1 MRISKWLILA
11 LLICFA
17 ITFVLLN
24 TVLAT
29 QDPVVWYK
37 FDETSG
43 TAASDSSGSGKNA
56 TLTGATWAAGKINNA
71 VSLNGS
77 SQYVSMPAG
86 FISTLN
92 DLTIATWV
100 KLNAVT
106 TWTRIFDI
114 GSSTTV
120 NMFLT
125 PSSGSA
131 IRFAI
136 TTNGSGSEQR
146 INGTAALPSGS
157 WQHVAVTLTGSTGTL
172 YVNGVQVGTNTAMTL
187 KPSSLGST
195 TKNYIGR
202 SQYSDPYLNGLVDDF
217 RIYDRA
223 LSVSEIQALAGSST
237 PAPSTPTPVRT
248 ATPARTAT
256 PRVTAPPVTGT
267 PTPARTATPVPTV
280 TATPPPVTN
289 NWQVKPFA
297 MNQVTIQ
304 TSEFTAN
311 RDRTLSYLQ
320 YLSPDM
326 MLYNFRKTFGLSAP
340 GSAPGGWDAPD
351 CNLRGHSTGH
361 FLSAL
366 SQAYASTGDVQ
377 YKTKADTIVA
387 GLKQC
392 QDLSVSKGWGDGFV
406 SAYPPDQFILLES
419 LTTYPTIW
427 APYYTLHKIMA
438 GLLASYQLTGNTTAL
453 DVARKMGLWV
463 YNRLNALPRTQLQNM
478 WNLYIAGECGGMNE
492 VMAELYQI
500 TGDQRYLTAAVL
512 FDKDRLLTP
521 CNNNQDQL
529 SGLHANQHIPT
540 VTGWVRMYDGNN
552 TTSYWNSAKNFWS
565 MVTGNHM
572 YIQGGT
578 SEGEM
583 FRDAGKIYAYITAN
597 TCETCC
603 AYNML
608 KLSRQLYFHDPQPK
622 YMDYYERTLYNQILG
637 SQNPQSS
644 HGFVTYMQPLNPGGS
659 RSYSNDTS
667 SFTCCHGTGME
678 NHTKY
683 QDTIYAYSSD
693 NSTLYVNLFIPS
705 TLNWA
710 SKGFTITQATTY
722 PSQEATSIRITG
734 SGALT
739 VKLRVPFWVQNG
751 YVVRVN
757 GIDQGVNATAGSYVT
772 LSRTWAS
779 GDTIDISM
787 PFGFRKEMTPDN
799 SAYGGILYG
808 PLVLCANNSSTSYL
822 TLSFANC
829 TKTGT
834 LTFSCSGYSLIPY
847 FKATNIAYHTY
858 FKLNN

>member
-1 MRISKWLILA
+1 MKKLFLIS
-11 LLICFA
+11 LLI
-17 ITFVLLN
+17 VSM
-24 TVLAT
+24 TVIAFCNMALAT
-29 QDPVVWYK
+29 TNPVVHYK

-43 TAASDSSGSGKNA
+43 TTAADSSGNGKNA
-56 TLTGATWAAGKINNA
+56 TLTSATWAAGKINNA
-71 VSLNGS
+71 VSMSGS
-77 SQYVSMPAG
+77 TQYVSMPTG
-86 FISTLN
+86 IISTLN
-92 DLTIATWV
+92 DFSIATWV

-114 GSSTTV
+114 GTGTTV
-120 NMFLT
+120 YMFLT
-125 PSSGSA
+125 PTAGST
-131 IRFAI
+131 IRYAI
-136 TTNGSGSEQR
+136 TTGGSGSEQR
-146 INGTAALPSGS
+146 INGTAALTSGT
-157 WQHVAVTLTGSTGTL
+157 WKHVAVTLSGSTGIL
-172 YVNGVQVGTNTAMTL
+172 YVDGVQVGTNTSMTL

-195 TKNYIGR
+195 TKNYIGK
-202 SQYSDPYLNGLVDDF
+202 SQYADPYLNGLVDDF

-223 LSVSEIQALAGSST
+223 LSAAEVQALFAGAT
-237 PAPSTPTPVRT
+237 PAPTPTPTPTVTPGGPT
-248 ATPARTAT
+248 ATPT
-256 PRVTAPPVTGT
+256 PTTTVT
-267 PTPARTATPVPTV
+267 PTPTPTPTSAPV
-280 TATPPPVTN
+280 TPPSS
-289 NWQVKPFA
+289 NWVVKPFNL
-297 MNQVTIQ
+297 NQVTLQ
-304 TSEFTAN
+304 TSDFTAN
-311 RDRTLSYLQ
+311 EGRTLAYLQ
-320 YLSPDM
+320 YLTTDM
-326 MLYNFRKTFGLSAP
+326 MLYDFRKTFGLSTP
-340 GSAPGGWDAPD
+340 GTAPGGWDAPD

-366 SQAYASTGDVQ
+366 SQAYASTGDTQ

-438 GLLASYQLTGNTTAL
+438 GLLASYNLTGNTTAL
-453 DVARKMGLWV
+453 DVAKKMGLWV

-500 TGDQRYLTAAVL
+500 TGDQRYLTTATL
-512 FDKDRLLTP
+512 FDKDMILTP
-521 CNNNQDQL
+521 CTNNQDQL

-540 VTGWVRMYDGNN
+540 VTGWVRIYDGNS
-552 TTSYWNSAKNFWS
+552 TTSYWNAAKNFWQ
-565 MVTGNHM
+565 MVINSHM

-583 FRDAGKIYAYITAN
+583 FRNAGQIYAYITAN

-608 KLSRQLYFHDPQPK
+608 KLSRQLFFHDPQPK

-644 HGFVTYMQPLNPGGS
+644 HGFVTYMQPLNPGGQ
-659 RSYSNDTS
+659 RSYSSDTS

-683 QDTIYAYSSD
+683 RDSIYFYSAD
-693 NSTLYVNLFIPS
+693 NSTLYVNLFIAS

-710 SKGFTITQATTY
+710 SKGFTITQTTNY
-722 PSQEATSIRITG
+722 PSQESTSITVTG

-739 VKLRVPFWVQNG
+739 VKLRVPFWVQSG
-751 YVVRVN
+751 YVVKVN
-757 GIDQGVNATAGSYVT
+757 GVDQGVSAVAGTYVT
-772 LSRTWAS
+772 INRTWAS
-779 GDTIDISM
+779 GDVIDITM

-799 SAYGGILYG
+799 AAYGGILHG
-808 PLVLCANNSSTSYL
+808 PMVLTANNTGTSYL
-822 TLSFANC
+822 TLSFATC

-834 LTFSCSGYSLIPY
+834 LTYSCSGYSLIPY
-847 FKATNIAYHTY
+847 YKATNIKYHTY
-858 FKLNN
+858 YKLNP